1 MTKILLVED
10 DKSLR
15 EIYSV
20 RLLAEGYTLISSGD
34 GEEALAAAIGEKPDL
49 IISDVMM
56 PKISG
61 FEMLDLLRSNE
72 NTKNIPVI
80 MLTALSSEQ
89 QRERGNRLGAD
100 RYLIKSQVGIEDI
113 VRTVHEILGD
123 AKDKRNLDQMQ
134 TSVSLGNEQ
143 PAQPTA
149 DQPQAAPT
157 GNQPSVGSVLDNPSI
172 TTSNFPNMV
181 NPQPTA
187 TPADFQSSFNP
198 PEATNP
204 SAVTGEAAPQ
214 LPDTPMNIPS
224 RMAQQPGMPAS
235 YAAAAQSAE
244 SNQAVGL
251 ATTEPVVAQPTMAT
265 PGNMAP
271 SGQPIQ
277 PQPQPQPL
285 ETTMS
290 MPPVQTQ
297 PEPAPQIQ
305 TMTDSSEQAQQINPF
320 VQQQSTVAPAAP
332 TAAMQSN
339 NQPIEP
345 THIQQVAQPETP
357 AYMSA
362 TPAQPTDQQQALQ
375 AALNPLSI
383 STNNGNSLW
392 APTSPVAAQASPAP
406 AAAPVTMSNPASSAP
421 QTVPVATGN
430 EQSGSGLQAA
440 HQAALPD
447 QNGGFAMQTNGEDV
461 NTMRNNLNDS
471 TLSGK
476 GGERVIAPPAEP
488 TAAGPRIN
496 IDELLASSDG
506 SSQNSMFPDNGAT
519 R

>member
-113 VRTVHEILGD
+113 VRTVHDVLGD

-134 TSVSLGNEQ
+134 TSVSLGNER
-143 PAQPTA
+143 PAQPAT
-149 DQPQAAPT
+149 DQPQAAPSS
-157 GNQPSVGSVLDNPSI
+157 NQPSVSLVLDNPSI

-204 SAVTGEAAPQ
+204 AAVTGEAAPQ

-224 RMAQQPGMPAS
+224 RMVQQPGMPAS
-235 YAAAAQSAE
+235 YAAATQSAE
-244 SNQAVGL
+244 NNQTAGL

-265 PGNMAP
+265 PGNMAS

-277 PQPQPQPL
+277 PLPQPQPS
-285 ETTMS
+285 EMTMP
-290 MPPVQTQ
+290 MPPVRTQ
-297 PEPAPQIQ
+297 FEPAPQTQ
-305 TMTDSSEQAQQINPF
+305 AMPAGSEQVQQISPFAQQQF
-320 VQQQSTVAPAAP
+320 TAAPSAP
-332 TAAMQSN
+332 TAPAQFNS
-339 NQPIEP
+339 QPVEP

-362 TPAQPTDQQQALQ
+362 TPAQPTEQQQALQ
-375 AALNPLSI
+375 AALNPSSI
-383 STNNGNSLW
+383 NASGNNSLW
-392 APTSPVAAQASPAP
+392 ASSSPTTPVPASATTNSPVSP
-406 AAAPVTMSNPASSAP
+406 TP
-421 QTVPVATGN
+421 QTTPTTTAN
-430 EQSGSGLQAA
+430 EQSGGGLQAA
-440 HQAALPD
+440 HRAALPD

-461 NTMRNNLNDS
+461 NTMRNSLNDS

-476 GGERVIAPPAEP
+476 GGERVIAPPTEP
-488 TAAGPRIN
+488 AATGPRIN
-496 IDELLASSDG
+496 IDELLAGSDG
-506 SSQNSMFPDNGAT
+506 SSQNSMFPDNGT
-519 R
+519 DR